1 METLTL
7 EKACEAFL
15 RSHKQATAEAY
26 QYPLRDFV
34 KFVGGGKLLE
44 AVSALHVG
52 EWGAE
57 LDRRGYKVATYN
69 KYIKS
74 VRVFFNWLIKM
85 ELCTNSPAKVL
96 RIRKQNRMI
105 ARDKAMTDDDL
116 EKVLEYV
123 RWRARDYALICFLAD
138 TGARAGGASGLKWED
153 VNLLKRE
160 ATVTEKGDKA
170 RSVAFGGRCADA
182 LAGWRKKCPT
192 SIWVFSRSNKP
203 IQASAISQVV
213 MRACAVVGVKV
224 RGAHSLRHR
233 KGYQFADARIAPSV
247 AKTALGHENVL
258 TTLQHYYPDDWERA
272 KTSLEQLSLGENK
285 L

>member
-1 METLTL
+1 MDDMTL

-15 RSHKQATAEAY
+15 RSHKQPTREAY

-34 KFVGGGKLLE
+34 RFVGGGKLLDG
-44 AVSALHVG
+44 VNALHVG

-69 KYIKS
+69 KYVKS
-74 VRVFFNWLIKM
+74 VRVFYNWLIKM
-85 ELCTNSPAKVL
+85 SICTTSPAKVL
-96 RIRKQNRMI
+96 RLRKQNRLV

-116 EKVLEYV
+116 EKVLDYV

-138 TGARAGGASGLKWED
+138 TGARAGGASGLKWDD
-153 VNLLKRE
+153 VNLLTRE
-160 ATVTEKGDKA
+160 ATVTEKGDKT
-170 RSVAFGGRCADA
+170 RSVAFGGRCAEA
-182 LAGWRKKCPT
+182 LEAWRKKCPK
-192 SIWVFSRSNKP
+192 SVWVFSRRSTPIKP
-203 IQASAISQVV
+203 SAISQVV
-213 MRACAVVGVKV
+213 MRACAVVGVTV

-272 KTSLEQLSLGENK
+272 KASLEQLSLGENK